1 MRDHKNFFKGALCG
15 ALVMLFAVGLTAGI
29 FVWFTGAVGK
39 NVVGSDTQRKLKEIE
54 RVIDSQYLRSDEVD
68 DEVLEDYIV
77 KGYVAGLNDP
87 YSAYY
92 NEEET
97 KALYET
103 TSGEFGGIGVVMS
116 QNLKSNIIT
125 MVNVY
130 EDSPADNAGF
140 LNNDI
145 LYKVDGEDIS
155 GQALEDVVKKV
166 KGDKGTKVSL
176 TVLRGENK
184 KEYESV
190 VTRDTIEAQTVTYEM
205 KKGGIG
211 YIRVTEFDKVTYSQ
225 FEKALSELYA
235 QGMEALIIDLRGNP
249 GGNLSTVCSMLDLL
263 LPEGT
268 IVYTEDRD
276 GQKRYAESD
285 EEHKLEIPL
294 TVLADGASASASEI
308 FAGAVQDYGIG
319 TIVGTTTYGKG
330 VVQQIFNLS
339 DGTCMKLTIS
349 EYFTPEGRNIDGKG
363 IEPDVEVEYE
373 YNEENPEEDNQLDKA
388 IEVTKEKI
396 K

>member
-68 DEVLEDYIV
+68 DDVLEDYIV

-145 LYKVDGEDIS
+145 LYKVDGEDIR

-184 KEYESV
+184 KEYEAV

-205 KKGGIG
+205 KKERIG

-225 FEKALSELYA
+225 FEKALSELYT

-249 GGNLSTVCSMLDLL
+249 GGNLSTVCSMLDLI

-294 TVLADGASASASEI
+294 TVLTDSASASASEI

-349 EYFTPEGRNIDGKG
+349 EYFTPKGRNIDGKG

-388 IEVTKEKI
+388 IEVTEEKI

>member
-184 KEYESV
+184 KEYEAV

-205 KKGGIG
+205 KKEGIG

-249 GGNLSTVCSMLDLL
+249 GGNLSTVCSMLDLI

-349 EYFTPEGRNIDGKG
+349 EYFTPKGRNIDGKG

-388 IEVTKEKI
+388 IEVTEEKI

>member
-184 KEYESV
+184 KEYEAV

-205 KKGGIG
+205 KKERIG

-225 FEKALSELYA
+225 FEKALSELYT

-249 GGNLSTVCSMLDLL
+249 GGNLSTVCSMLDLI

-294 TVLADGASASASEI
+294 TVLADSASASASEI

-349 EYFTPEGRNIDGKG
+349 EYFTPKGRNIDGKG

-388 IEVTKEKI
+388 IEVTEEKI

>member
-68 DEVLEDYIV
+68 DDVLEDYIV

-145 LYKVDGEDIS
+145 LYKVDGEDIR

-184 KEYESV
+184 KEYEAV

-205 KKGGIG
+205 KKERIG

-225 FEKALSELYA
+225 FEKALSELYT

-249 GGNLSTVCSMLDLL
+249 GGNLSTVCSMLDLI

-294 TVLADGASASASEI
+294 TVLADSASASASEI

-349 EYFTPEGRNIDGKG
+349 EYFTPKGRNIDGKG

-388 IEVTKEKI
+388 IEVTEEKI

>member
-68 DEVLEDYIV
+68 DDVLEDYIV

-145 LYKVDGEDIS
+145 LYKVDGEDIR

-166 KGDKGTKVSL
+166 KGDKGTKISL

-184 KEYESV
+184 KEYEAV

-205 KKGGIG
+205 KKERIG

-225 FEKALSELYA
+225 FEKALSELYT

-249 GGNLSTVCSMLDLL
+249 GGNLSTVCSMLDLI

-294 TVLADGASASASEI
+294 TVLADSASASASEI

-349 EYFTPEGRNIDGKG
+349 EYFTPKGRNIDGKG

-388 IEVTKEKI
+388 IEVTEEKI